1 VSCGLKLGMVFRRS
15 YFLLFSS
22 LENGLLINIENLK
35 PLSNVLRKLKQF
47 LGSCDHFW
55 DSFDKGHQILGQ
67 A

>member
-1 VSCGLKLGMVFRRS
+1 MVFRRN

-35 PLSNVLRKLKQF
+35 PFSNVLRKLKQL
-47 LGSCDHFW
+47 LGSCDPFW
-55 DSFDKGHQILGQ
+55 DRFDKGHQILGQ

>member
-1 VSCGLKLGMVFRRS
+1 MVFRQS

-22 LENGLLINIENLK
+22 LENGLLISVENLK
-35 PLSNVLRKLKQF
+35 PFSNVLRKLKQF
-47 LGSCDHFW
+47 LSSCDPFW

>member
-1 VSCGLKLGMVFRRS
+1 MVLRRR

-35 PLSNVLRKLKQF
+35 PFSNVLRKLKQF
-47 LGSCDHFW
+47 LGNCDPFW

>member
-1 VSCGLKLGMVFRRS
+1 MVFKRS

-22 LENGLLINIENLK
+22 LENGLLVNIENLK
-35 PLSNVLRKLKQF
+35 PFSSVLRKLKQF
-47 LGSCDHFW
+47 LGSCDTFW